1 MATKRVS
8 VPSEISSALRDLTV
22 PSIEGLTFNG
32 APITT
37 FGALLDAYTTLA
49 GAATAAL
56 AHPLTKIA
64 GDAVVAT
71 VRGAKSG
78 TISVDGGELF
88 ATVNTGNRGR
98 GGRRKAAAA
107 ASTDATASTAS
118 TDAASDDSAK
128 GPSLDDLRKKAAEL
142 GIDISDLGRK
152 KGLIVARLAQ
162 QGANGSSQFV

>member
-22 PSIEGLTFNG
+22 PAIEGLSFNG
-32 APITT
+32 APISTL
-37 FGALLDAYTTLA
+37 GALLDAYTVIA
-49 GAATAAL
+49 ASATAAL
-56 AHPLTKIA
+56 AHPLVKIA
-64 GDAVVAT
+64 GDAVVDT

-78 TISVDGGELF
+78 TITVDGGELF

-98 GGRRKAAAA
+98 GGRRKASAVAAV
-107 ASTDATASTAS
+107 STDATAST
-118 TDAASDDSAK
+118 DADDNTK

-152 KGLIVARLAQ
+152 KGLIIARLAQ

>member
-8 VPSEISSALRDLTV
+8 VPSEISTALRDLTV
-22 PSIEGLTFNG
+22 PAIEGLSFNG
-32 APITT
+32 APIST
-37 FGALLDAYTTLA
+37 FGALLDAYTVIA
-49 GAATAAL
+49 ASATAAL
-56 AHPLTKIA
+56 AHPLVKIA
-64 GDAVVAT
+64 GDAVVDS

-78 TISVDGGELF
+78 TITVDGGELF

-98 GGRRKAAAA
+98 GGRRKASAVAAV
-107 ASTDATASTAS
+107 STDATAST
-118 TDAASDDSAK
+118 DAADDAK

-162 QGANGSSQFV
+162 QGSNGSSQYV

>member
-1 MATKRVS
+1 MGTKRVS

-22 PSIEGLTFNG
+22 PAIEGLSFNG
-32 APITT
+32 APIST
-37 FGALLDAYTTLA
+37 FGALLDAYTVIA
-49 GAATAAL
+49 ASATAAL
-56 AHPLTKIA
+56 AHPLVKIA
-64 GDAVVAT
+64 GDAVVDT

-78 TISVDGGELF
+78 SINVDGGELF

-98 GGRRKAAAA
+98 GGRRKA
-107 ASTDATASTAS
+107 SATTETTATAS
-118 TDAASDDSAK
+118 TDAAADDTK

-152 KGLIVARLAQ
+152 KGLIIARLAQ

>member
-8 VPSEISSALRDLTV
+8 VPSEISTALRDLTV
-22 PSIEGLTFNG
+22 PAIEGLSFNG
-32 APITT
+32 APIST
-37 FGALLDAYTTLA
+37 FGALLDAYTVIA
-49 GAATAAL
+49 ASATAAL
-56 AHPLTKIA
+56 AHPLVKIA
-64 GDAVVAT
+64 GDAVVDS

-78 TISVDGGELF
+78 TITVDGGELF

-98 GGRRKAAAA
+98 GGRRKASAVAAV
-107 ASTDATASTAS
+107 STDATAST
-118 TDAASDDSAK
+118 DAADDAK

-162 QGANGSSQFV
+162 QGANGSSQYV

>member
-22 PSIEGLTFNG
+22 PAIEGLSFNG
-32 APITT
+32 APISTL
-37 FGALLDAYTTLA
+37 GALLDAYTVIA
-49 GAATAAL
+49 ASATAAL
-56 AHPLTKIA
+56 AHPLVKIA
-64 GDAVVAT
+64 GDAVVDT

-78 TISVDGGELF
+78 SITVDGGELF

-98 GGRRKAAAA
+98 GGRRKASAVAAV
-107 ASTDATASTAS
+107 STDATAST
-118 TDAASDDSAK
+118 DADDNTK

-162 QGANGSSQFV
+162 QGSNGSSQYV

>member
-22 PSIEGLTFNG
+22 PAIEGLSFNG
-32 APITT
+32 APISTL
-37 FGALLDAYTTLA
+37 GALLDAYTVIA
-49 GAATAAL
+49 ASATAAL
-56 AHPLTKIA
+56 AHPLVKIA
-64 GDAVVAT
+64 GDAVVDT

-78 TISVDGGELF
+78 TITVDGGELF

-98 GGRRKAAAA
+98 GGRRKASAVAAV
-107 ASTDATASTAS
+107 STDATAST
-118 TDAASDDSAK
+118 DAAADDNAK

-152 KGLIVARLAQ
+152 KGLIIARLAQ

>member
-22 PSIEGLTFNG
+22 PAIEGLSFNG
-32 APITT
+32 APIST
-37 FGALLDAYTTLA
+37 FGALLDAYTVIA
-49 GAATAAL
+49 ASATAAL
-56 AHPLTKIA
+56 AHPLVKIA
-64 GDAVVAT
+64 GDAVVNT

-78 TISVDGGELF
+78 TITVDGGELF

-98 GGRRKAAAA
+98 GGRRKASAVAAVSTA
-107 ASTDATASTAS
+107 ATAS
-118 TDAASDDSAK
+118 TDAAADDAK

-162 QGANGSSQFV
+162 QGSNGSSQYV

>member
-1 MATKRVS
+1 MGTKRVS

-22 PSIEGLTFNG
+22 PAIEGLSFNG
-32 APITT
+32 APIST
-37 FGALLDAYTTLA
+37 FGALLDAYTVIA
-49 GAATAAL
+49 ASATAAL
-56 AHPLTKIA
+56 AHPLVKIA
-64 GDAVVAT
+64 GDAVVDT

-78 TISVDGGELF
+78 SINVDGGELF

-98 GGRRKAAAA
+98 GGRRKAAA
-107 ASTDATASTAS
+107 TTETTATAS
-118 TDAASDDSAK
+118 TDAAADDNAK

-162 QGANGSSQFV
+162 QGSNGSSQFV

>member
-8 VPSEISSALRDLTV
+8 VPSEISSALRDLSI
-22 PSIEGLTFNG
+22 PAIEGING
-32 APITT
+32 TSITNL
-37 FGALLDAYTTLA
+37 GSLLDAYKAIA
-49 GAATAAL
+49 GATAAAL
-56 AHPLTKIA
+56 SHPLVKIA
-64 GDAVVAT
+64 GDAVVNT

-78 TISVDGGELF
+78 SITVDGGELF

-98 GGRRKAAAA
+98 GGRRKASAVAAV
-107 ASTDATASTAS
+107 STDATAST
-118 TDAASDDSAK
+118 DAAADDAK

-162 QGANGSSQFV
+162 QGSNGSSQYV

>member
-22 PSIEGLTFNG
+22 PAIEGLSFNG
-32 APITT
+32 APISTL
-37 FGALLDAYTTLA
+37 GALLDAYTVIA
-49 GAATAAL
+49 ASATAAL
-56 AHPLTKIA
+56 AHPLVKIA
-64 GDAVVAT
+64 GDAVVDT

-78 TISVDGGELF
+78 TITVDGGELF

-98 GGRRKAAAA
+98 GGRRKASAVAAV
-107 ASTDATASTAS
+107 STDATAST
-118 TDAASDDSAK
+118 DADDNTK

-162 QGANGSSQFV
+162 QGSNGSSQYV

>member
-8 VPSEISSALRDLTV
+8 VPSEISTALRDLTV
-22 PSIEGLTFNG
+22 PAVEGLSFNG
-32 APITT
+32 APIST
-37 FGALLDAYTTLA
+37 FGALLDAYTVIA
-49 GAATAAL
+49 ASATAAL
-56 AHPLTKIA
+56 AHPLVKIA
-64 GDAVVAT
+64 GDAVVDS

-78 TISVDGGELF
+78 SINVDGGELF

-98 GGRRKAAAA
+98 GGRRKAAAT
-107 ASTDATASTAS
+107 TDATATAS
-118 TDAASDDSAK
+118 TDAAADDAK

-162 QGANGSSQFV
+162 QGSNGSSQYV

>member
-22 PSIEGLTFNG
+22 PAIEGLSFNG
-32 APITT
+32 APISTL
-37 FGALLDAYTTLA
+37 GALLDAYTVIA
-49 GAATAAL
+49 ASATAAL
-56 AHPLTKIA
+56 AHPLVKIA
-64 GDAVVAT
+64 GDAVVDT

-78 TISVDGGELF
+78 SITVDGGELF

-98 GGRRKAAAA
+98 GGRRKASAVAAV
-107 ASTDATASTAS
+107 STDATAST
-118 TDAASDDSAK
+118 DADDNTK

-152 KGLIVARLAQ
+152 KGLIIARLAQ

>member
-8 VPSEISSALRDLTV
+8 VPSEISTALRDLTV
-22 PSIEGLTFNG
+22 PAIEGLSFNG
-32 APITT
+32 APIST
-37 FGALLDAYTTLA
+37 FGALLDAYTVIA
-49 GAATAAL
+49 ASATAAL
-56 AHPLTKIA
+56 AHPLVKIA
-64 GDAVVAT
+64 GDAVVDT

-78 TISVDGGELF
+78 TITVDGGELF

-98 GGRRKAAAA
+98 GGRRKASAVAAV
-107 ASTDATASTAS
+107 STDATAST
-118 TDAASDDSAK
+118 DADDNTK

-152 KGLIVARLAQ
+152 KGLIIARLAQ